1 MISAPPTM
9 NILLYNSYMN
19 LYDQLTPVEKA
30 YHDALL
36 GVVQKFGPFDKGSGS
51 VWVGYEEGSDNE
63 NASIGVKCGN
73 CSFHVEIPG
82 SMELGCKILS
92 FNVEENGMC
101 RLAAIPDGLVN
112 AENDTDEDNDMDKFW
127 NGSFI
132 K

>member
-1 MISAPPTM
+1 
-9 NILLYNSYMN
+9 MN
-19 LYDQLTPVEKA
+19 LYDQLAPVEKA

-36 GVVQKFGPFDKGSGS
+36 SVVDNFGPFDKGSGS
-51 VWVGYEEGSDNE
+51 VWVGYEDGANND

-73 CSFHVEIPG
+73 CSFHVEIEG
-82 SMELGCKILS
+82 SSELGCKILS
-92 FNVEENGMC
+92 FNVESNGLC

-112 AENDTDEDNDMDKFW
+112 AENESTPMDDTNMDDMDKFW

>member
-1 MISAPPTM
+1 ME
-9 NILLYNSYMN
+9 

-36 GVVQKFGPFDKGSGS
+36 GVVDKFGPFDKGSGS
-51 VWVGYEEGSDNE
+51 VWVGYEDGLNND

-73 CSFHVEIPG
+73 CSFHVEIAG
-82 SMELGCKILS
+82 STELGCKILS
-92 FNVEENGMC
+92 FNVEENGLC

-112 AENDTDEDNDMDKFW
+112 AENGEDEEDNNDDNTDMPDMDKFW
-127 NGSFI
+127 NGAFV

>member
-1 MISAPPTM
+1 
-9 NILLYNSYMN
+9 MN

-36 GVVQKFGPFDKGSGS
+36 SVVDNFGPFDKGSGS
-51 VWVGYEEGSDNE
+51 VWVGYEDGANNE

-73 CSFHVEIPG
+73 CSFHVEIEG
-82 SMELGCKILS
+82 STELGCKILS
-92 FNVEENGMC
+92 FNVESNGLC

-112 AENDTDEDNDMDKFW
+112 AENESTPDSMDDSDMDNVAKFW
-127 NGSFI
+127 SGTFI

>member
-1 MISAPPTM
+1 
-9 NILLYNSYMN
+9 MN
-19 LYDQLTPVEKA
+19 LYDQLAPVEKA

-36 GVVQKFGPFDKGSGS
+36 SVVDNFGPFDKGSGS
-51 VWVGYEEGSDNE
+51 VWVGYEDGANND

-73 CSFHVEIPG
+73 CSFHVEIEG
-82 SMELGCKILS
+82 SSELGCKILS
-92 FNVEENGMC
+92 FNVESNGLC

-112 AENDTDEDNDMDKFW
+112 AENESTPDNEGMDDMDKFW

>member
-1 MISAPPTM
+1 ME
-9 NILLYNSYMN
+9 

-36 GVVQKFGPFDKGSGS
+36 GVVDKFGPFDKGSGS
-51 VWVGYEEGSDNE
+51 VWVGYEDGLNNE

-73 CSFHVEIPG
+73 CSFHVEIAG
-82 SMELGCKILS
+82 STELGCKILS
-92 FNVEENGMC
+92 FNVEENGLC

-112 AENDTDEDNDMDKFW
+112 AENGEDEENNNDDNTDMPDMDKFW
-127 NGSFI
+127 NGAFV

>member
-1 MISAPPTM
+1 
-9 NILLYNSYMN
+9 MN

-36 GVVQKFGPFDKGSGS
+36 SVVDSFGPFDKGGGS
-51 VWVGYEEGSDNE
+51 VWVGYEDGANNE

-73 CSFHVEIPG
+73 CSFHVEIEG
-82 SMELGCKILS
+82 STELGCKILS
-92 FNVEENGMC
+92 FNVESNGLC

-112 AENDTDEDNDMDKFW
+112 AENESASDNSDMDNVAKFW
-127 NGSFI
+127 SGTFI

>member
-1 MISAPPTM
+1 
-9 NILLYNSYMN
+9 MN
-19 LYDQLTPVEKA
+19 LYDQLAPVEKA

-36 GVVQKFGPFDKGSGS
+36 SVVDNFGPFDKGSGS
-51 VWVGYEEGSDNE
+51 VWVGYEDGANNE

-73 CSFHVEIPG
+73 CSFHVEIEG
-82 SMELGCKILS
+82 SSELGCKILS
-92 FNVEENGMC
+92 YKVESNGLC

-112 AENDTDEDNDMDKFW
+112 AENESDTNMDDSNMNNMDKFW